1 MKKSTLR
8 TLTSAWRVLMQYRLL
23 TGLGL
28 TVAGGIFAAGYG
40 SAKYEAEIQRFL
52 STPERVDTLAAKT
65 EDIERQILGLQQYV
79 QAGTQELPEDIRFVG
94 PLQH

>member
-1 MKKSTLR
+1 VKVALR
-8 TLTSAWRVLMQYRLL
+8 TLAPAWRVLSQYRLL
-23 TGLGL
+23 AGLGL

-40 SAKYEAEIQRFL
+40 SAKYEMEIQRFL

-65 EDIERQILGLQQYV
+65 QDIERRILGLQQYV
-79 QAGTQELPEDIRFVG
+79 QAGIQELPEDIRFVG